1 MNCAVQLFGVNG
13 QQRNGKKEWFPGHCK
28 VRRNSQFPEYPK
40 LGSGTGCGFVLWQ
53 HGGKGYR
60 SDRDKEDN
68 LGLNCFLAFCTQ
80 AEIRRKTVTS
90 TPYFR
95 HIKFERLAG

>member
-1 MNCAVQLFGVNG
+1 MQFNFLVLMGG
-13 QQRNGKKEWFPGHCK
+13 REMERRNGFQGHCK

-53 HGGKGYR
+53 HGGKEYR
-60 SDRDKEDN
+60 SDRNKEDN

-80 AEIRRKTVTS
+80 RD
-90 TPYFR
+90 
-95 HIKFERLAG
+95 